1 MKDNLT
7 TLLSTKTKGV
17 LGAHYHI
24 PGTFS
29 TSEIQE
35 KVSWLLQ
42 DGVFKFG
49 GIDIV
54 VLEYSVH
61 IFILIIYVIFFLQTQ
76 TYSKQDPYNHPIVVN
91 VVRNIWFSAKGKCDA
106 WAAKDMLDK
115 GIVAGETIALIF
127 TRMSLIF

>member
-1 MKDNLT
+1 MKGNLT

-24 PGTFS
+24 PGTFL

-35 KVSWLLQ
+35 KVFWLLQ
-42 DGVFKFG
+42 GGVFKFG

-61 IFILIIYVIFFLQTQ
+61 IFILIIYVIFFF
-76 TYSKQDPYNHPIVVN
+76 YRHKHIASRIP
-91 VVRNIWFSAKGKCDA
+91 
-106 WAAKDMLDK
+106 
-115 GIVAGETIALIF
+115 TIIQLWS
-127 TRMSLIF
+127 MW